1 MPESQSA
8 FKNAADAYG
17 SMAPGEVQGEV
28 SEKLNSGPAL
38 GELGATGLKRSAGII
53 DEEFLPALKGTKGD
67 QVFTEMSKNDPIVG
81 ALLFTIEKLLRQ
93 IDWNVVGADQSPEQQ
108 QAVEFV
114 EECMSDMSHSWDDL
128 IAEVLSMLP
137 YGWSWHEVV
146 YKKRIGPWETSPKR
160 KSKFNDGKIG
170 WRKISIRAQETL
182 FRWVF
187 DDDGG
192 IKGMV
197 QIPAPRYT
205 QITIPIEKSLLFR
218 VGTHKGNPEGVS
230 ILRNAYR
237 PWYFKKRL
245 EEFEAIGVERDL
257 AGLPT
262 AKVPSRMMK
271 PNATPDDARMFNAFK
286 KLVSNVRRDEHEGIV
301 IPSDADPD
309 TKLPLY
315 EFELMS
321 SGGSRTFDT
330 NALIDRN
337 SQAIL
342 MTVLADFI
350 MVGHQDG
357 GSYALHVDKTGIF
370 RAALNSIAQSIADT
384 FNRHAIPRLFAING
398 WKLDQLPTLKP
409 GNVDPP
415 NLTELGGFM
424 TQMAQLGMTFF
435 PDPDLEKFLR
445 ETAHLPELPE
455 EVEEQ
460 HRSMAQQQN
469 AMDFMQ
475 QKMAHQG
482 VADQEQMVQ
491 DGLTPDQAQ
500 IESQSPHPDGIQG
513 QAANQQMANEQQM
526 ADQKLQNTAQEG
538 QLKAAQGAQ
547 QLQLGAATGQQKL
560 QQSDAAH
567 QQQMS
572 QTDAQNQL
580 ANTQTATQ
588 GQLSAQQKQDE
599 LQFTQLMNQLQ
610 AAHDQQMKDM
620 ELQQG
625 QASGQQQLKQG
636 AASNDQKLKFGRQSH
651 EQELRHSRDSH
662 TQGLKQSSAEGRQ
675 KMSQEKA
682 SHEQKLK
689 DAKREANYNKL
700 HDAKNDKDRPSKFKR

>member
-8 FKNAADAYG
+8 FKNVADAYG
-17 SMAPGEVQGEV
+17 TLLPGEVQGEV
-28 SEKLNSGPAL
+28 TEKLSVGPAL

-53 DEEFLPALKGTKGD
+53 DEEFLPALKGTKGV

-93 IDWNVVGADQSPEQQ
+93 IDWNVVGADQTPEQQ

-114 EECMSDMSHSWDDL
+114 EQCMSDMSHSWDDL
-128 IAEVLSMLP
+128 IAEILSMLP

-187 DDDGG
+187 DTDGG

-197 QIPAPRYT
+197 QIPPPRYT

-271 PNATPDDARMFNAFK
+271 PNATPDDARMFQAFK

-321 SGGSRTFDT
+321 SGGTRSFDT
-330 NALIDRN
+330 NALIERN

-398 WKLDQLPTLKP
+398 WKLDQLPRLEP
-409 GNVDPP
+409 SNVDPP
-415 NLTELGGFM
+415 NLTELGQFM
-424 TQMAQLGMTFF
+424 TQMAGLGMTFF

-445 ETAHLPELPE
+445 ETAHLPELPD

-460 HRSMAQQQN
+460 HRAMAEQQN

-475 QKMAHQG
+475 QRMAHQG

-491 DGLTPDQAQ
+491 DGLSPDQAL

-513 QAANQQMANEQQM
+513 QQATQQMMNEQAM

-538 QLKAAQGAQ
+538 QLKAAQGQQ
-547 QLQLGAATGQQKL
+547 QLELGAAQGQQKL
-560 QQSDAAH
+560 QQ
-567 QQQMS
+567 
-572 QTDAQNQL
+572 TDIQNQM
-580 ANTQTATQ
+580 ANQQTATQ
-588 GQLSAQQKQDE
+588 NQLSAQQKQDE
-599 LQFTQLMNQLQ
+599 LKFTQLMNQLQ

-620 ELQQG
+620 ELKQG
-625 QASGQQQLKQG
+625 KATSQQQLQG
-636 AASNDQKLKFGRQSH
+636 DKASKEQELKYGRKSH
-651 EQELRHSRDSH
+651 EQELRQSRDSH
-662 TQGLKQSSAEGRQ
+662 QQGLKQSSAEGRQ
-675 KMSQEKA
+675 KLSQERA
-682 SHEQKLK
+682 AHQQKL
-689 DAKREANYNKL
+689 DAAKKEARFNQL
-700 HDAKNDKDRPSKFKR
+700 HDAKNEKDRPSKFKRESR